1 MLMDPRSEELV
12 GSLPQ
17 TIFIEALHLLSPA
30 HFVEP
35 FRSLHHPLHP
45 WSTLLH
51 HVKRAEEVF
60 DDFVRSLYTI
70 VGYRVAAGNV
80 LGLAEYTHLLDCA
93 KSMGNGPF
101 AEDLWL
107 SMKQDKVEPD
117 GTCYNHYIGAKVWDH
132 CYVGEEAY
140 HLRILPTSYKKR
152 RMREQNIGW
161 RGYSTGKL
169 SIRRITLEAFREMRK
184 AGYLPDERTY
194 INVMVASARTGHIRA
209 VNHLLQTVW
218 NIDVEALKETADHS
232 KLPPATAYEPW
243 SAIHPTKE
251 LLFAVVH
258 AFGTN
263 SDIAG
268 AVHTIQFIS
277 TSYDIPI
284 PPEVWHELF
293 ERAYVL
299 SRVRKPSE
307 GRYYENTVGKISS
320 ELVEQ
325 IFKTMTSEP
334 YNVVPRLQ
342 TLRFM
347 MRIAID
353 KGSLKECRAHLQ
365 AAYDL
370 LTSTRRQEND
380 ARAIIMALLRA
391 EQPESE
397 DPDAELVP
405 DLGCVKKASSLNPQ
419 LYDAIRKYN
428 LIRLEIYQQSHL
440 LKRSIICL
448 IGQVEWEDMN
458 EKRWLYQVRPRLI
471 EEWSDFLPDTFQ
483 LPFGQDEGVFHF
495 RGYSWL
501 THREYCTDG
510 KIAVRRSAGNGE
522 LYTSLEFRNK
532 TEDNI
537 WNDVMSSYPWLDKSA
552 EPVKSLLNFHAPHS
566 EEFQR
571 ALRRLRNTWVEYPDG
586 HEWSKS
592 KNPKAGFYGRLAA
605 LGMLKPKERSVFF
618 LDNESWI

>member
-17 TIFIEALHLLSPA
+17 TTFIEALHLLSPA

-35 FRSLHHPLHP
+35 FRSLHHPLHS

-51 HVKRAEEVF
+51 GVKRAEEVF
-60 DDFVRSLYTI
+60 DDFVRSLYKI
-70 VGYRVAAGNV
+70 AGYRIAAGNA

-93 KSMGNGPF
+93 QSMGNAPF

-107 SMKQDKVEPD
+107 SMKQDEVEPD
-117 GTCYNHYIGAKVWDH
+117 ATCYNHYIGAKVWDH
-132 CYVGEEAY
+132 CFVGEEAY
-140 HLRILPTSYKKR
+140 HLRMLPRAYKKR
-152 RMREQNIGW
+152 RMRQQNIGW
-161 RGYSTGKL
+161 RGFSTGKL
-169 SIRRITLEAFREMRK
+169 SIRRNALETFREMRK

-194 INVMVASARTGHIRA
+194 INVMLASARTGHIRA
-209 VNHLLQTVW
+209 VYHLLQTVW
-218 NIDVEALKETADHS
+218 NIDVEALKETTDHS
-232 KLPPATAYEPW
+232 KIPPATAYEPW
-243 SAIHPTKE
+243 SAVHPTKE

-277 TSYDIPI
+277 TSYDLPI
-284 PPEVWHELF
+284 PSEVWHELF

-299 SRVRKPSE
+299 SRWREPSE
-307 GRYYENTVGKISS
+307 DRYYENTVGKISS
-320 ELVEQ
+320 ELVEI
-325 IFKTMTSEP
+325 IFKTMTSKP

-353 KGSLKECRAHLQ
+353 KGSLEECRAHLQ

-391 EQPESE
+391 ERPELE
-397 DPDAELVP
+397 DPDSELVP
-405 DLGCVKKASSLNPQ
+405 DLGCVEKASSLNPQ
-419 LYDAIRKYN
+419 LYDAISKYN

-440 LKRSIICL
+440 LKRSIISV
-448 IGQVEWEDMN
+448 IGQVEWEDVSG
-458 EKRWLYQVRPRLI
+458 KLWLYQLRPRLI
-471 EEWSDFLPDTFQ
+471 EEWSDFLPDNFQ
-483 LPFGQDEGVFHF
+483 LPFGHDDGVFRFTGSSYHED
-495 RGYSWL
+495 
-501 THREYCTDG
+501 REYCTDG
-510 KIAVRRSAGNGE
+510 KIAVQRSAGNGE
-522 LYTSLEFRNK
+522 LYTSLEFRGQ
-532 TEDNI
+532 TEENI
-537 WNDVMSSYPWLDKSA
+537 WNDVKSSYPWLDNSA
-552 EPVKSLLNFHAPHS
+552 EPVKSLLNFQIPRS
-566 EEFQR
+566 EKFQM
-571 ALRRLRNTWVEYPDG
+571 ALHKLRHTWVQYPDG

-592 KNPKAGFYGRLAA
+592 RNPRAGFYGRLAA
-605 LGMLKPKERSVFF
+605 LGMLKSKERSVFY